1 MKSSKILVVMYGLC
15 RGKGV
20 SKESYKSTIIDPLI
34 KEKHRVDCLHI
45 LKRTRIVDD
54 SGLSIVDTASQE
66 PMTFS
71 VDDQVHFCDEGDL
84 SNSKLYNYSKI
95 FRDKHS
101 DDYIS
106 NKYLIH
112 QLSKLDMS
120 TRLVDYNKYDVVI
133 LVRDDLYFYNEVIDW
148 HFVLYLIK
156 FGPVIS
162 KWFWN
167 GGVSERFVVAKP
179 EEAMKIATRINLAKE
194 SIDKYGCL
202 NGEYLQKYMFDFYK
216 MTPLAISLRF
226 CRVRVHKK
234 LHKEK
239 YIYPLWRPLECLLVV
254 KSQIN
259 VLKHRINYILCKRR
273 ADI

>member
-1 MKSSKILVVMYGLC
+1 MYGLC

-20 SKESYKSTIIDPLI
+20 SKESYKNTIIDPLV
-34 KEKHRVDCLHI
+34 KKKHRVDCLHVI
-45 LKRTRIVDD
+45 KRNSIVDA
-54 SGLSIVDTASQE
+54 SGLSSIDTASQE
-66 PMTFS
+66 SLDFF
-71 VDDQVHFCDEGDL
+71 VDDQVHFCDEKEL
-84 SNSKLYNYSKI
+84 SDNDLYNYSKK

-133 LVRDDLYFYNEVIDW
+133 LVRDDLYFYNEVINWD
-148 HFVLYLIK
+148 FVLYLIN
-156 FGPVIS
+156 FGPVVS

-167 GGVSERFVVAKP
+167 GGASERFVVAKSKD
-179 EEAMKIATRINLAKE
+179 ALKIATRITLGKE

-234 LHKEK
+234 LHREK
-239 YIYPLWRPLECLLVV
+239 YIYPLWRPLECFLVA
-254 KSQIN
+254 KSQMY
-259 VLKHRINYILCKRR
+259 VLKYRINYILRKVRV
-273 ADI
+273 DL